1 MLNAIETKSKRIEM
15 NRIEWLRVL
24 LDWIHILYVPVRG
37 KWRMQMAEL
46 SKAIKETRRARR
58 RPPKRDLKSFSSFM
72 TRSRLGIINQS
83 MEICI
88 RFIWYIYICIWGIFT
103 SGNTRFNH
111 IGKLEVSK
119 SLFDLPLKR
128 WVHFGFIIDR
138 KRERERGEN
147 CILN

>member
-15 NRIEWLRVL
+15 NRIEWLRVR
-24 LDWIHILYVPVRG
+24 LDWIHIFIVAVRG

-58 RPPKRDLKSFSSFM
+58 RPPKCDLKSFSSFM

-88 RFIWYIYICIWGIFT
+88 RFIWYIWHDIPYIYDICTYMGYI
-103 SGNTRFNH
+103 H
-111 IGKLEVSK
+111 IGQHTLQSYREARLEIA
-119 SLFDLPLKR
+119 F
-128 WVHFGFIIDR
+128 
-138 KRERERGEN
+138 
-147 CILN
+147 